1 MLKHYFSIS
10 LLTFKHIS
18 LYFWYYKTYLTK
30 GILMSI
36 LDNVDAA
43 TNLAKNNELQLLVFR
58 ISEHT
63 DSAYYAINV
72 FKTRE
77 VVESKNHFLTQ
88 IPSSHPLLEGTIILR
103 GLQIPILNL
112 PVWLGTQLSQ
122 EDIEKSNIL
131 ICDFNGVIIGLRIMS
146 AFRVIKK
153 NWNEMHAPDSYRLK
167 EDGVVMNDTRLE
179 DGSLCLILDYEKLLS
194 DVIPQAMVDIEGDT
208 ANLKDIKI
216 PDKLKYG
223 TILIAEDSKTAQRH
237 LIQIFNNAN
246 INMEI
251 FNNGQKLVD
260 YVFSLGEKANDIPA
274 IITDIEMPEMSGFT
288 VIKTLRTNINTKD
301 IPIIVNS
308 SMTGTNNKREAE
320 VLGADAFIDKTK
332 SHNIIPLIISVMK

>member
-1 MLKHYFSIS
+1 
-10 LLTFKHIS
+10 
-18 LYFWYYKTYLTK
+18 
-30 GILMSI
+30 MSI

-58 ISEHT
+58 VSEKKEA
-63 DSAYYAINV
+63 AYYAINV

-77 VVESKNHFLTQ
+77 VVESKNHYMTQ
-88 IPSSHPLLEGTIILR
+88 IPSSHPLLEGTIMLR

-112 PVWLGTQLSQ
+112 PVWLGHSLTKEEIQR
-122 EDIEKSNIL
+122 SNIL

-167 EDGVVMNDTRLE
+167 EDGVVINDTRLE

-194 DVIPQAMVDIEGDT
+194 DVIPQAMVDVDKDT
-208 ANLKDIKI
+208 LALTDITL
-216 PDKLKYG
+216 PQKLKEG
-223 TILIAEDSKTAQRH
+223 TVLIAEDSKTAQRH
-237 LIQIFNNAN
+237 LVQIFEHAN
-246 INMEI
+246 INIKLFE
-251 FNNGQKLVD
+251 NGKKLID
-260 YVFSLGEKANDIPA
+260 YVNSLGEKVQDVPA

-288 VIKTLRTNINTKD
+288 VLKLLKENPLTRK

-308 SMTGTNNKREAE
+308 SMTGDNNKREAE
-320 VLGADAFIDKTK
+320 SLGANGFIDKTK
-332 SHNIIPLIISVMK
+332 SHNIIPLIASVMEE

>member
-1 MLKHYFSIS
+1 
-10 LLTFKHIS
+10 
-18 LYFWYYKTYLTK
+18 
-30 GILMSI
+30 MSV

-58 ISEHT
+58 ISDKK
-63 DSAYYAINV
+63 DSAFYAINV

-88 IPSSHPLLEGTIILR
+88 IPSSNPLLEGTIMLR

-112 PVWLGTQLSQ
+112 PAWLGTTLTK
-122 EDIEKSNIL
+122 EEVHKSNIL
-131 ICDFNGVIIGLRIMS
+131 ICDFNGVIIGLRIMA

-153 NWNEMHAPDSYRLK
+153 NWSEMHAPDSYRLK

-179 DGSLCLILDYEKLLS
+179 DGSLCLILDYEKLLA
-194 DVIPQAMVDIEGDT
+194 DVIPQAMVDVYKDT
-208 ANLKDIKI
+208 ANLLNITI
-216 PDKLKYG
+216 PERLKNG
-223 TILIAEDSKTAQRH
+223 TVLVAEDSRTAQRA
-237 LIQIFNNAN
+237 LIQIFKHAN
-246 INMEI
+246 INMQLFE
-251 FNNGQKLVD
+251 NGKKLVD
-260 YVFSLGEKANDIPA
+260 YIFSLGEKAQDLPV

-288 VIKTLRTNINTKD
+288 VIKTLKSNPMTKD

-308 SMTGTNNKREAE
+308 SMTGENNKREAE
-320 VLGADAFIDKTK
+320 VLGAEGFIDKTK

>member
-1 MLKHYFSIS
+1 
-10 LLTFKHIS
+10 
-18 LYFWYYKTYLTK
+18 
-30 GILMSI
+30 MSI

-58 ISEHT
+58 VSNKE

-77 VVESKNHFLTQ
+77 VVESRNHYLTQ
-88 IPSSHPLLEGTIILR
+88 IPSAHKLLEGTIILR

-112 PVWLGTQLSQ
+112 PAWLGITLTK
-122 EDIEKSNIL
+122 EEVKRSNIL

-153 NWNEMHAPDSYRLK
+153 NWSEMHAPDSYRLK

-179 DGSLCLILDYEKLLS
+179 DGSLCLILDYEKLLA
-194 DVIPQAMVDIEGDT
+194 DVIPQALVDVGQET
-208 ANLKDIKI
+208 ANIQDLVI
-216 PDKLKYG
+216 PYKLKIG
-223 TILIAEDSKTAQRH
+223 TVLIAEDSKTAQKH
-237 LIQIFNNAN
+237 LINIFHNAN
-246 INMEI
+246 IDMKM
-251 FNNGQKLVD
+251 FDNGKKLVD
-260 YVFSLGEKANDIPA
+260 YLLSLGENAKETPA

-288 VIKTLRTNINTKD
+288 VVKLLKANPLTKN

-308 SMTGTNNKREAE
+308 SMTGDNNKREAD
-320 VLGADAFIDKTK
+320 VLGADGFIDKTK
-332 SHNIIPLIISVMK
+332 SHNIIPLIVSLMK